1 MVMGMEE
8 IWKDIKDYE
17 GLYQISNLG
26 RVKRLKREYI
36 FYNHLTKRNNVK
48 VIDEKILKGT
58 INKGYNRICLT
69 KNGIEKNHFIHRLV
83 IENFVREVKDNE
95 SIDHIDCNKLNNHI
109 NNLEIVTVDE
119 NNHRAFLNNLDKR
132 RKRDIQP
139 VYLIDDDGKILKE
152 YSSMSSA
159 AKDLN
164 ISSSS
169 HIGRMLDGKQSH
181 VNGYKFKAKTCID

>member
-1 MVMGMEE
+1 MEMEE

-17 GLYQISNLG
+17 GLYRISNLG
-26 RVKRLKREYI
+26 RVKRLKREYHY
-36 FYNHLTKRNNVK
+36 YNHLTKRDNIRIV
-48 VIDEKILKGT
+48 DEKILKGT

-95 SIDHIDCNKLNNHI
+95 NIDHIDCNKLNNNI
-109 NNLEIVTVDE
+109 NNLEIVTTRE

-139 VYLIDDDGKILKE
+139 VYLIDDEGNILKE
-152 YSSMSSA
+152 YNSMYKA

-181 VNGYKFKAKTCID
+181 VKGYKFKAKTCID

>member
-1 MVMGMEE
+1 MVMKE

-17 GLYQISNLG
+17 GLYQVSNLG
-26 RVKRLKREYI
+26 RIKRLQRITRK
-36 FYNHLTKRNNVK
+36 NVK
-48 VIDEKILKGT
+48 LEEKILKGA

-69 KNGIEKNHFIHRLV
+69 KDGTEKNHFVHRLV
-83 IENFVREVKDNE
+83 VETFERKLKDGE
-95 SIDHIDCNKLNNHI
+95 TIDHIDCNKLNNTI
-109 NNLEIVTVDE
+109 SNLEIVSITE
-119 NNHRAFLNNLDKR
+119 NNHRAFINNLDRR

-139 VYLIDDDGKILKE
+139 VYLIDDNDNIIKE
-152 YSSMSSA
+152 YSSMYQA

-181 VNGYKFKAKTCID
+181 VKGYKFKAKPVSTRNLIVS